1 MQTVTVAVADVDRDR
16 RASYER
22 LLHGEEGITL
32 LSNVGQNNVVRN
44 DHTFSCRRQTQRT
57 GASPSEN
64 EVARI
69 KRLNPRVMLV
79 NLDMGTDEDQALFL
93 SLRSVCPQS
102 RIVLLAADTVNETKI
117 IQALE
122 IGAQGYLKN
131 ETVELHLSK
140 AVQMVGR
147 GESWLP
153 SKMMGR
159 IMDRILN

>member
-22 LLHGEEGITL
+22 LLYGEDGITL
-32 LSNVGQNNVVRN
+32 LSNVGQNDVVRN
-44 DHTFSCRRQTQRT
+44 DHTFLCRRLAQRAC
-57 GASPSEN
+57 ASAS

-69 KRLNPRVMLV
+69 KRLNPRVVLI
-79 NLDMGTDEDQALFL
+79 NLDMVADEDQALFL
-93 SLRSVCPQS
+93 SLRCECPES
-102 RIVLLAADTVNETKI
+102 RIVLLAADTASETKI

-131 ETVELHLSK
+131 ETVELNLSR
-140 AVQMVGR
+140 AVQTVGR

-153 SKMMGR
+153 SKMLGC